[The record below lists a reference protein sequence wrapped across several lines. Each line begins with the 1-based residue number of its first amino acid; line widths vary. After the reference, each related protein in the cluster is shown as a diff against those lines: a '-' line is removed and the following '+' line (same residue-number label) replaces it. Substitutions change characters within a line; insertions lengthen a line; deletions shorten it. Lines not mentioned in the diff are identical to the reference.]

1 MKDSLRTQGFTLL
14 EILLVV
20 LIIGVMTAVGANIIN
35 SQSVE
40 RTVMNQAKTT
50 EQHLVFLCQKAV
62 FDNQALGIEFN
73 QLGYQIFRYR
83 QPTWQLVENI
93 ELPPLSEVV
102 SVELLLDGLSQDLP
116 VEPEGLPQIVCQTDG
131 SWNGFEL
138 RFYANNQQQT
148 TDYFVLSTTSPWQLT
163 STWAEF

>member
-1 MKDSLRTQGFTLL
+1 ML

-20 LIIGVMTAVGANIIN
+20 FIIGIMTVVGANIIN

-40 RTVMNQAKTT
+40 RTVLNQARST
-50 EQHLVFLCQKAV
+50 EQHLIFLCEKAV

-83 QPTWQLVENI
+83 QPTWQLLENI
-93 ELPPLSEVV
+93 DLPPFSEAVD
-102 SVELLLDGLSQDLP
+102 VELLLDGLSQDLP
-116 VEPEGLPQIVCQTDG
+116 AEPEGLPQIVCQTDG

-138 RFYANNQQQT
+138 RFSANSQQQA
-148 TDYFVLSTTSPWQLT
+148 TDYFALSTESPWQLT
-163 STWAEF
+163 STWGEY